1 MKEEQEEIDVAGI
14 GQKLFGH
21 SKSAEFTARRGLALE
36 LWPFIFGASERMSG
50 KAISEFLEKE
60 QGFKLSIVTVNKA
73 LKDPAKN
80 WNLYFDMVEESARI
94 FAKEDK
100 VSMKAMLF
108 QKQYLFKPVQNPI
121 IKAVAKALVSD
132 EIKYAASILRTKW
145 YSIDWEIRLKA
156 LPFLE
161 HRLDGK
167 TGK

>member
-1 MKEEQEEIDVAGI
+1 
-14 GQKLFGH
+14 
-21 SKSAEFTARRGLALE
+21 
-36 LWPFIFGASERMSG
+36 MSG
-50 KAISEFLEKE
+50 KAISEFLERE
-60 QGFKLSIVTVNKA
+60 QGFKLSIVTVSKA

-80 WNLYFDMVEESARI
+80 WYLYFDMVEPSARI

-100 VSMKAMLF
+100 VSMKDLLF
-108 QKQYLFKPVQNPI
+108 RKEYLFKPAQNPI

-132 EIKYAASILRTKW
+132 EIWYAASILRTKW

-161 HRLDGK
+161 HHLEGK

>member
-1 MKEEQEEIDVAGI
+1 MKPEQEEMDVAGI
-14 GQKLFGH
+14 GQRLFGH

-36 LWPFIFGASERMSG
+36 LWPFIFGAGERMSG

-80 WNLYFDMVEESARI
+80 WNLYFDLVETSARI

-100 VSMKAMLF
+100 VSMKDMLF
-108 QKQYLFKPVQNPI
+108 RKQYLFKPAENPI

-132 EIKYAASILRTKW
+132 EIRYAASILRTKW
-145 YSIDWEIRLKA
+145 YSIDWEIRLKSR
-156 LPFLE
+156 PFLE

-167 TGK
+167 